1 MIAHDCDGFQP
12 TTDFDDLLSP
22 SEAIDLLRLDE
33 LGVRDP
39 RESLRYLRRTR
50 QLGYVKVAG
59 RVLYTRR
66 AIFAYLQRHAVE
78 AIP

>member
-1 MIAHDCDGFQP
+1 MIAHGSDDSQK
-12 TTDFDDLLSP
+12 TMNFDDLLSP
-22 SEAIDLLRLDE
+22 DEAIELLRLDE

-50 QLGYVKVAG
+50 QLSYVKVAG

-66 AIFAYLQRHAVE
+66 AIFAYLQRHAVDALE
-78 AIP
+78 